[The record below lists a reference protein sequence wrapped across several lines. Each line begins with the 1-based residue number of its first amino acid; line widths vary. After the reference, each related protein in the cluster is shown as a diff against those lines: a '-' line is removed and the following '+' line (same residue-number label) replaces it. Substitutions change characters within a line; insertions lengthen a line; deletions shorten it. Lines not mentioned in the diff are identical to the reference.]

1 MNMEEKIKEK
11 LNQVIP
17 IVNDHEI
24 PKAAWEYIEERRRL
38 LKNIRLRA
46 EDTAFQHGGWVFYC
60 HAIEEETEVVDNLTW
75 EYIYEGL
82 KDSTGLSIGILNAL
96 SLSLNIDPASPKI
109 KCKEIKG
116 VFGFKL
122 EDGKELIIPEAAI
135 VAFEG
140 IDNDWWTEDE
150 VKAFFDENDTAIPLF
165 SMSDFTEHMKKM
177 YGGMADEDLQHLPI
191 KEQGDDVSL
200 A

>member
-75 EYIYEGL
+75 EYI
-82 KDSTGLSIGILNAL
+82 
-96 SLSLNIDPASPKI
+96 
-109 KCKEIKG
+109 
-116 VFGFKL
+116 
-122 EDGKELIIPEAAI
+122 
-135 VAFEG
+135 
-140 IDNDWWTEDE
+140 
-150 VKAFFDENDTAIPLF
+150 
-165 SMSDFTEHMKKM
+165 
-177 YGGMADEDLQHLPI
+177 
-191 KEQGDDVSL
+191 
-200 A
+200 